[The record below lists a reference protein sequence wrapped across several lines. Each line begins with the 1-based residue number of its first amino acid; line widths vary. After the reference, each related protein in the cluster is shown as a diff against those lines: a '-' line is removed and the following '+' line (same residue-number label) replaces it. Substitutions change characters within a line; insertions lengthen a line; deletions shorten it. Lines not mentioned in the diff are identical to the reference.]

1 MLDCVVYISSVANVK
16 KHSRKEQC
24 LESFATGVA
33 AAGGRVHVERDY
45 VYTPSRLAVMLGWA
59 TTNTGGRNI
68 ALRKQIIA
76 EQQRRGFKTMCIDAS
91 CFKYLDQS
99 GTYLRYSL
107 GGPFYDRAEYAN
119 RNSDPTK
126 WQEIQHNLNIKIKPA
141 QSRDGYILVGMQ
153 RDGGFSMK
161 ALNPLNW
168 LENKIYEIR
177 KYTNREIVVRPHPG
191 KFDMKEF
198 VPFQHKQNV
207 RVIDPTKS
215 TLLENLQGTHS
226 SVFFNSSAS
235 VAAVLEGV
243 PVFVDDASAV
253 TWSVAHHT
261 VSQIES
267 SRAFEREQWLWD
279 LASVHW
285 SDEDA
290 QAGHI
295 WKKFLPYLTS
305 TTTS

>member
-279 LASVHW
+279 LASAHW

>member
-141 QSRDGYILVGMQ
+141 QSRDGYILVGIQ

-168 LENKIYEIR
+168 LENKIREIR

-267 SRAFEREQWLWD
+267 SQAFEREQWLWD
-279 LASVHW
+279 LASAHW

-295 WKKFLPYLTS
+295 WKQFLPYLTS

>member
-267 SRAFEREQWLWD
+267 SRAFDREQWLWD
-279 LASVHW
+279 LASAHW

>member
-16 KHSRKEQC
+16 KHSRKSQC

-33 AAGGRVHVERDY
+33 TLGGTVRVEHDY
-45 VYTPSRLAVMLGWA
+45 VYTPSKLAVMLGWA

-68 ALRKQIIA
+68 TLRKQIIA
-76 EQQRRGFKTMCIDAS
+76 EQQRRGLQTMCIDAS
-91 CFKYLDQS
+91 CFKYLDNT

-119 RNSDPTK
+119 RNSDATK
-126 WQEIQHNLNIKIKPA
+126 WQEIQRSLNIEIKPA
-141 QSRDGYILVGMQ
+141 QSRDGYVLIGMQ

-161 ALNPLNW
+161 ALNPLAW
-168 LENKIYEIR
+168 LKTKIQEIKQFTR
-177 KYTNREIVVRPHPG
+177 REIVVRPHPG
-191 KFDMKEF
+191 KFDMTEF
-198 VPFQHKQNV
+198 APFQGRHNV
-207 RVIDPTKS
+207 TVIDPTES
-215 TLLENLQGTHS
+215 TLLENLQGAHS
-226 SVFFNSSAS
+226 AVFFNSSAS

-261 VSQIES
+261 ISQIES
-267 SRAFEREQWLWD
+267 IRVFERDQWLYD
-279 LASVHW
+279 LAAAHW
-285 SDEDA
+285 SDQDA
-290 QAGHI
+290 QAGLI
-295 WKKFLPYLTS
+295 WQKFQPYLTS